1 MESPNPRLYIC
12 LMQNSNSLPF
22 FKYQGTGNDF
32 VMIDNRQGSF
42 ELGTER
48 IREIC
53 ARRTGVGAD
62 GLILLQHSDTLDFRM
77 VYFNADGRESTM
89 CGNGGRCIVSFARRL
104 GLIEK
109 EARFEAVDGYHRALL
124 DGDVVT
130 LYMSDVNRVEER
142 YVGYFVDT
150 GSPHYVQVMNQLK
163 GWNVDAQGRRIRYE
177 EFGEEGANVNFVQ
190 VIEPDGIRVRTYER
204 GVEAE
209 TLSCGTGVTAAS
221 LAMHAK
227 GYVRSERIRVETPG
241 GSLVVG
247 FRPLPEGG
255 YDQVFLQG
263 PATFVYSGML
273 PW

>member
-1 MESPNPRLYIC
+1 
-12 LMQNSNSLPF
+12 
-22 FKYQGTGNDF
+22 
-32 VMIDNRQGSF
+32 MIDNREGNF
-42 ELGTER
+42 DLGTDR

-62 GLILLQHSDTLDFRM
+62 GLILLQHSNLLDFRM

-104 GLIEK
+104 GLIDTET
-109 EARFEAVDGYHRALL
+109 RFEAADGHHRAVIE
-124 DGDVVT
+124 GDDVI
-130 LYMSDVNRVEER
+130 LYMSDVHRVEDR

-150 GSPHYVQVMNQLK
+150 GSPHYVQVMEQLK

-177 EFGEEGANVNFVQ
+177 QFGKQGANVNFVQ
-190 VIEPDGIRVRTYER
+190 VLSPEGIRVRTYER

-221 LAMHAK
+221 LAMHAR
-227 GYVRSERIRVETPG
+227 GYVQSNRIRVETPG
-241 GSLVVG
+241 GSLLVG
-247 FRPLPEGG
+247 FDPLAQGG
-255 YDQVFLQG
+255 YEHVYLQG